1 MCVCKLAGVHEL
13 AALLCQGMSA
23 VFSLNKRF
31 QKGVLKRLLISAGG
45 GGARERERVGSGNT
59 EFLLNLHMKK

>member
-1 MCVCKLAGVHEL
+1 MIVLCFYIQPDSIVCVCKLAGVHEL

-45 GGARERERVGSGNT
+45 GGGG
-59 EFLLNLHMKK
+59 